1 MGARI
6 ASLLAITVI
15 VGTLAACGSSLR
27 DQQSGGGGSSS
38 TESSSAGGKG
48 ITMAGVFCVCF
59 INTYVAWKQGFFE
72 KEGVPVK
79 KFVTTKAG
87 ADTFQAVASGDVDF
101 GLSGLDAIIRGRE
114 KGVKVRSVATVSP
127 EFYALTVRKQ
137 DAGKIRGPEDLKGRK
152 VAVSKIGSASWAFL
166 QQLLR
171 KGGLGERDVEVV
183 QLGAIDT
190 IMAGLKRGTVDAAI
204 TWEPGTSQARTD
216 GFAVPIINALSPA
229 DHQQIYGTDKS
240 ISITLAT
247 TDKLIAKDS
256 DKVRRVVRA
265 LDKADQ
271 WIASHSPEQV
281 ADAVAPVAPGLDRD
295 LLVSAVKDTMTT
307 APKSTDISKSAYES
321 SAKVLA
327 ESKII
332 ESVPPLDQ
340 PFSCDFAK
348 CTG

>member
-6 ASLLAITVI
+6 ASLLAITAI
-15 VGTLAACGSSLR
+15 AGTFAACGSSLR
-27 DQQSGGGGSSS
+27 EEQSSGGGSSS
-38 TESSSAGGKG
+38 SESSAAGGKG
-48 ITMAGVFCVCF
+48 ITIAGVFCVCF
-59 INTYVAWKQGFFE
+59 INTYVAWKEGFFE

-87 ADTFQAVASGDVDF
+87 ADTFTALAGGDVDF
-101 GLSGLDAIIRGRE
+101 GLSGLDAIIRGQE

-137 DAGKIRGPEDLKGRK
+137 EAGEIQGPEDLKGRK

-166 QQLLR
+166 QLLMR
-171 KGGLGERDVEVV
+171 KGGLGEGDVEVV

-204 TWEPGTSQARTD
+204 TWEPGTAQAKKD
-216 GFAVPIINALSPA
+216 GFAVPIINALSPE
-229 DHQQIYGTDKS
+229 DHQQTYGTDKS
-240 ISITLAT
+240 INITLAT
-247 TDKLIAKDS
+247 TDEMIKKDP
-256 DKVRRVVRA
+256 DKIRRVVRA

-281 ADAVAPVAPGLDRD
+281 ADAVAPVSQGLDRD
-295 LLVSAVKDTMTT
+295 LLVSAVKDTMATS
-307 APKSTDISKSAYES
+307 PKSTDISKAAYES
-321 SAKVLA
+321 SAKVLK
-327 ESKII
+327 ETEII
-332 ESVPPLDQ
+332 ESVPPLDE